1 MPHDLNKP
9 PHVNSAEDIKRKKR
23 IPVYMLVLVGIFY
36 WHCWFTCWRIA
47 NRVQMKRLLG
57 ILIQPYNKQRQIARL
72 RAQLEM
78 KHVQMTAILQQ
89 QQTSS
94 LA

>member
-1 MPHDLNKP
+1 
-9 PHVNSAEDIKRKKR
+9 
-23 IPVYMLVLVGIFY
+23 
-36 WHCWFTCWRIA
+36 
-47 NRVQMKRLLG
+47 MKRLLG